1 MKKKIYKKALDNGIN
16 WILDNEFYSNSIE
29 YRLTLP
35 LKII

>member
-16 WILDNEFYSNSIE
+16 WILDNEYYRNSIE